1 MLQSWNQF
9 CFTGGYIEAG
19 VNLPGRPDVVGFW
32 RKVASIRHANTLLTL
47 RLSAGVWTM
56 GNLGRAGYG
65 STNEGTWPYSYD
77 SCDVGAYPNQTDPK
91 TGGPPAVTFKQYPDD
106 AGLSYQPGQKFSA
119 CTCKGE
125 DHPGPWLSSEDRF
138 RGRAA
143 PEIDVLEA
151 TVEMRNGQLTGT
163 VSQTA
168 QFAPFDAEHREFT
181 L

>member
-1 MLQSWNQF
+1 MMD
-9 CFTGGYIEAG
+9 G
-19 VNLPGRPDVVGFW
+19 VL
-32 RKVASIRHANTLLTL
+32 
-47 RLSAGVWTM
+47 AGVWTM

-65 STNEGTWPYSYD
+65 STNEGTWPFSYD
-77 SCDVGAYPNQTDPK
+77 SCDVGTYPNQTDPR
-91 TGGPPAVTFKQYPDD
+91 TGGPPAVTWKAYPDD

-125 DHPGPWLSSEDRF
+125 DHPGPWLSSENRF

-151 TVEMRNGQLTGT
+151 TVEMRDGSLLGT

-168 QFAPFDAEHREFT
+168 QFAPFDAEHGESRFPCRG
-181 L
+181 LASRRNID